1 MKLVIAIVVIAI
13 VCASDMSCEC
23 LTCECL
29 RELQE
34 VEQALQMRR
43 KMRNG
48 GDAVAVHAVA
58 VHAVA
63 VQAGAERDI
72 GTPRSGDS
80 GISKVSGTRLP
91 SQLQRL
97 PSQLQRLPSQRPPS
111 RLSPTKMEPDTGRWH
126 VGANAG

>member
-58 VHAVA
+58 VHAVS

-97 PSQLQRLPSQRPPS
+97 PSQRPPS